1 MTRMRFTGPFATL
14 FVPVLCT
21 AVLGL
26 ATTVA
31 WTRTADSDAVPGVAT
46 VAVSGAD
53 LFRAKGCATCHDGP
67 ASTTSFHVG
76 PNLEN
81 LPSVASSREPPLGAE
96 DYVRRSISDPGGFIV
111 PGYDLGERGAMPA
124 LPVTPA
130 EVDELLEYLLP

>member
-1 MTRMRFTGPFATL
+1 MTRRRFTGPFATL
-14 FVPVLCT
+14 FVPVLST
-21 AVLGL
+21 AGLGL

-31 WTRTADSDAVPGVAT
+31 WTRTTDSDAVSRVAT

-53 LFRAKGCATCHDGP
+53 LFRAKGCATCHGGP
-67 ASTTSFHVG
+67 GSTTQLPVG

-81 LPSVASSREPPLGAE
+81 LPSVASSREPPLGAQ
-96 DYVRRSISDPGGFIV
+96 DYVRRSISDPGAFIV

-130 EVDELLEYLLP
+130 EVDELLDYLLP

>member
-1 MTRMRFTGPFATL
+1 MTRTRFTGAFVTL
-14 FVPVLCT
+14 FVPVLGT
-21 AVLGL
+21 AGLGL

-31 WTRTADSDAVPGVAT
+31 WTHTTNSDAVSRVAT

-67 ASTTSFHVG
+67 GSTAQMPVG

-81 LPSVASSREPPLGAE
+81 LPSVASSREPPLGAQ
-96 DYVRRSISDPGGFIV
+96 DYVRRSISDPGAFIV